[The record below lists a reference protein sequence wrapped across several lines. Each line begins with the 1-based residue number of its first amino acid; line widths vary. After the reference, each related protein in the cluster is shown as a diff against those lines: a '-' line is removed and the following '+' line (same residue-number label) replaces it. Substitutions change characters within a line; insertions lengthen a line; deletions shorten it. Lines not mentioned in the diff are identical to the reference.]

1 MLVMTEVKLT
11 VTVRSDANGAVL
23 STHDFT
29 SPEDALQASKWT
41 SGGLRQIAQAL
52 LNEAVRR
59 EAFTSLLVQMT
70 ADPEYA
76 QRYQVA
82 DSTKRAEME
91 QQLSEKVQHILNKN
105 AQRLTLTSVQEAFQ
119 IILTQLPEKG

>member
-1 MLVMTEVKLT
+1 MTEVKLT
-11 VTVRSDANGAVL
+11 VTIRTDANGAVM
-23 STHDFT
+23 STHDFA
-29 SPEDALQASKWT
+29 SPQDAEKASKWA

-76 QRYQVA
+76 QRYRVA
-82 DSTKRAEME
+82 DPVKRAEME
-91 QQLSEKVQHILNKN
+91 EQLSEKVQHILSKN
-105 AQRLTLTSVQEAFQ
+105 TQRLTLTSVQEAFQ